1 MSLITIGGGCR
12 GSIISTLYMIGLT
25 LLFALPLGIGCAIY
39 LQEYAKENKISR
51 AIKNLIVA
59 TSGIPSIIFGLAGA
73 IIFIPIVNSTA
84 GSNGGSIISGA
95 LTLSAMLLPVIVS
108 NTEAAIKAMPTTYK
122 PASLAL
128 GASQSQTTFKVILPG
143 SLPGI
148 LTGTLLSVRRIIGES
163 AALIYASGIP
173 KTTFAFI
180 FLNHSIFSLFG
191 YVFCTTFLYFYIKYR
206 LAKTF
211 SPIKL
216 QLKKLGEYSDGKLKL
231 NSIDDI
237 VFLQNY
243 LIKTNRLIK
252 EKIKTLINEKTN
264 QDYIINSIPQGLIVI
279 NNEGKIILINKSSE
293 QILSTSLQLAKSKPL
308 VNFFIKKEVL
318 DIVDKAKNQNISV
331 YKEYKSGNNRDYKI
345 NIYSLYNEAGNDVC
359 LVFNDVTQEKILSKS
374 KRDFFANA
382 SHELKSPLTT
392 IKGYIQLI
400 KENIITDDKEKARTF
415 ERVISEANRMNNIII
430 QMLDLSKLEVTKPII
445 SEEISCLE
453 MVDEA
458 CSMLEKKIL
467 DKAISLKISGS
478 DFKIKLMRE
487 DALSLVKNIVE
498 NAILYNKQNGI
509 ININLNQNTLSIS
522 DTGIGTPVKYQKRI
536 FERFFRVD
544 KAKSRKMGGT
554 GLGLSIVKHIC
565 INYNLHLKLKS
576 QLNIGTCITVDF

>member
-1 MSLITIGGGCR
+1 MTKYLNRESNTILSKRKAQTDNIVRFVFFLLALLCSASVIFILLFIIYKGLSPFFSDYIIDGIIYRVDFFSFITGTSWS
-12 GSIISTLYMIGLT
+12 GSKANYGAGFIMVNTLYIAFWT
-25 LLFALPLGIGCAIY
+25 
-39 LQEYAKENKISR
+39 
-51 AIKNLIVA
+51 
-59 TSGIPSIIFGLAGA
+59 
-73 IIFIPIVNSTA
+73 
-84 GSNGGSIISGA
+84 
-95 LTLSAMLLPVIVS
+95 
-108 NTEAAIKAMPTTYK
+108 
-122 PASLAL
+122 
-128 GASQSQTTFKVILPG
+128 
-143 SLPGI
+143 
-148 LTGTLLSVRRIIGES
+148 TLLSTPISILTALVVVRMSNKYIGKII
-163 AALIYASGIP
+163 
-173 KTTFAFI
+173 TFAI
-180 FLNHSIFSLFG
+180 EL
-191 YVFCTTFLYFYIKYR
+191 
-206 LAKTF
+206 LA
-211 SPIKL
+211 
-216 QLKKLGEYSDGKLKL
+216 
-231 NSIDDI
+231 
-237 VFLQNY
+237 
-243 LIKTNRLIK
+243 
-252 EKIKTLINEKTN
+252 
-264 QDYIINSIPQGLIVI
+264 SIPQGLIVI
-279 NNEGKIILINKSSE
+279 NNEGKIILINKSGE

-308 VNFFIKKEVL
+308 VNFFKKKEVL
-318 DIVDKAKNQNISV
+318 YIVDKAKNQNISV

-415 ERVISEANRMNNIII
+415 ERVISEANRMNDIII

-458 CSMLEKKIL
+458 CSMLEKKRL

-522 DTGIGTPVKYQKRI
+522 DTGIGIPVKYQKRI

>member
-1 MSLITIGGGCR
+1 MVN
-12 GSIISTLYMIGLT
+12 TLYIAFWT
-25 LLFALPLGIGCAIY
+25 
-39 LQEYAKENKISR
+39 
-51 AIKNLIVA
+51 
-59 TSGIPSIIFGLAGA
+59 
-73 IIFIPIVNSTA
+73 
-84 GSNGGSIISGA
+84 
-95 LTLSAMLLPVIVS
+95 
-108 NTEAAIKAMPTTYK
+108 
-122 PASLAL
+122 
-128 GASQSQTTFKVILPG
+128 
-143 SLPGI
+143 
-148 LTGTLLSVRRIIGES
+148 TLLSTPISILTALVVVRMSNKYIGKII
-163 AALIYASGIP
+163 
-173 KTTFAFI
+173 TFAI
-180 FLNHSIFSLFG
+180 EL
-191 YVFCTTFLYFYIKYR
+191 
-206 LAKTF
+206 LA
-211 SPIKL
+211 
-216 QLKKLGEYSDGKLKL
+216 
-231 NSIDDI
+231 
-237 VFLQNY
+237 
-243 LIKTNRLIK
+243 
-252 EKIKTLINEKTN
+252 
-264 QDYIINSIPQGLIVI
+264 SIPQGLIVI
-279 NNEGKIILINKSSE
+279 NNEGKIILINKSGE

-308 VNFFIKKEVL
+308 VNFFKKKEVL
-318 DIVDKAKNQNISV
+318 YIVDKAKNQNISV

-415 ERVISEANRMNNIII
+415 ERVISEANRMNDIII

-522 DTGIGTPVKYQKRI
+522 DTGIGIPVKYQKRI